1 MSAPVTMHPAER
13 GRRLI
18 DKLLESR
25 DEQVLELL
33 DVEPGNIDFSLDNR
47 GDNPIHLAAR
57 RGKLEIIKKMVQA
70 GANVDQQNQAGGN
83 TAMHYAAKYGYL
95 DVVRYLQSEGADL
108 NPYNSEGETPL
119 HKAVQGQPMEVIE
132 TLVELGMDKNIANKV
147 NGDTPLHTAM
157 QVGAQESMEALLIVG
172 AKTNVLNRDGKKAE
186 GVARDNVIKDS
197 LQVYANLLL
206 AMDSGYVMAKGMK
219 LTKRMVSRPYRVDR
233 VGVVI
238 DHIDLPGR
246 FPTGFYC
253 RRERAESATVTL
265 QDHTEESIFSD
276 VFHIR
281 IYDVNR
287 DCHAKFYLPIY
298 KLPSDKE
305 EMLIRFINCS
315 FKPKRVD
322 AMQIEEASNDSNDT
336 ANYCPLEVDLIP
348 ETTCICAVYVRAKR
362 ETCCIGEDKTLIQS
376 EMDEHFSLDIPKGA
390 FEEETSLSLKVYETN
405 TEDDMVHVSENQVAK
420 EEPLAENE
428 ESIGLEDMKLEHS
441 PETDSIEEN
450 TEPII
455 YQRDTYNDEE
465 NEHNESVQT
474 LIGEEHVSEQKIA
487 DTKPKDI
494 LVSVNANILTDV
506 YQINIDGNQPKK
518 GITLQIPMDRELE
531 GDDELVIA
539 TLNERSLSNEEDALE
554 IIDVPPQTIS
564 GSLIVEISHFSIFVA
579 TWKRK
584 VEAETDKLELHKQI
598 CDTLKK
604 KKPASFFAVVKK
616 DIEDDQGLK
625 HVMIVECNV
634 ASKSQKRLDS
644 WVEKGFAAQNP
655 METGSFMMCPSDTFY
670 VTVEGNA
677 SLENSDGRE
686 RKIQF
691 FPCRNSFQPYTL
703 TLNQGIY
710 DPDEAYCHVI
720 ISQKKGI
727 ETEEVTRLRVKMTPP
742 PKPPSP
748 RPPSPIISPIPPPTP
763 SPPPSP
769 PPTPTLV
776 LPMPTPRSATRRR
789 RPKTASSVSSSRSTD
804 SQRRPKSRM
813 EVKKRIRGVLD
824 RQTDPEKVFGV
835 PNNLPDIDV

>member
-1 MSAPVTMHPAER
+1 MRYSENKIKMTAPVTMHPAER

-18 DKLLESR
+18 DKLLDSS
-25 DEQVLELL
+25 DEEVLELL
-33 DVEPGNIDFSLDNR
+33 DVKPGNIDFSLDNR

-70 GANVDQQNQAGGN
+70 GASVNQQNKAGGN

-95 DVVRYLQSEGADL
+95 DVVRYLQSTGADL

-119 HKAVQGQPMEVIE
+119 HKAVQGQSMEVIE

-147 NGDTPLHTAM
+147 NGDTPLHTAL
-157 QVGAQESMEALLIVG
+157 QAGAQESMEALLIVG

-186 GVARDNVIKDS
+186 EVAKNNAIKDS
-197 LQVYANLLL
+197 LQVYATLLL

-219 LTKRMVSRPYRVDR
+219 LTKKMVSRPYRVDR
-233 VGVVI
+233 VGVII

-265 QDHTEESIFSD
+265 QDNTEESIFSD

-287 DCHAKFYLPIY
+287 DCQAKLYLPIY

-305 EMLIRFINCS
+305 EMLIRFINCN

-322 AMQIEEASNDSNDT
+322 AVQIDEASNDSNDT
-336 ANYCPLEVDLIP
+336 TNYCPLEVDLIP

-362 ETCCIGEDKTLIQS
+362 ETCCIGEDKAMIKS
-376 EMDEHFSLDIPKGA
+376 EMNEHFSLDIPKGA
-390 FEEETSLSLKVYETN
+390 FEKETSLSLKVYETN
-405 TEDDMVHVSENQVAK
+405 TEDDMVNITENEVAK
-420 EEPLAENE
+420 E
-428 ESIGLEDMKLEHS
+428 
-441 PETDSIEEN
+441 
-450 TEPII
+450 
-455 YQRDTYNDEE
+455 Q
-465 NEHNESVQT
+465 
-474 LIGEEHVSEQKIA
+474 
-487 DTKPKDI
+487 
-494 LVSVNANILTDV
+494 SVNANILTDV
-506 YQINIDGNQPKK
+506 YQIVIDGNQPKK
-518 GITLQIPMDRELE
+518 GITLQIPMNRDLE
-531 GDDELVIA
+531 GDNELVIA
-539 TLNERSLSNEEDALE
+539 TLNEKSLSNDEDALE

-579 TWKRK
+579 TWKLK
-584 VEAETDKLELHKQI
+584 VEAETDKLELQKEI

-616 DIEDDQGLK
+616 DIGDDQGLK

-634 ASKSQKRLDS
+634 ASKTQKRLDS

-727 ETEEVTRLRVKMTPP
+727 ETEEVTRLLVKMTPP

-748 RPPSPIISPIPPPTP
+748 RLLSPIMSPIPAPAT
-763 SPPPSP
+763 SPPQ
-769 PPTPTLV
+769 
-776 LPMPTPRSATRRR
+776 TPRSVTLSSSV
-789 RPKTASSVSSSRSTD
+789 ASSGSCD
-804 SQRRPKSRM
+804 SQRQHKSKN
-813 EVKKRIRGVLD
+813 EVRERLRVVLD
-824 RQTDPEKVFGV
+824 RQNDPEKVFV
-835 PNNLPDIDV
+835 APDKLPDIDA